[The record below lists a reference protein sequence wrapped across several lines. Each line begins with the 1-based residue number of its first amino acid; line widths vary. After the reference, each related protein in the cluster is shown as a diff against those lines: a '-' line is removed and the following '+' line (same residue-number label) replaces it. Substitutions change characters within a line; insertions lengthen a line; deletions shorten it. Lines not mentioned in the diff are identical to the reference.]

1 MRPVAAAKLFF
12 VIALCTT
19 YLISVS
25 QIGPAIYKSVVADE
39 TGFAAGTMIGS
50 ISIASLSKEEA
61 VQKVRAKVNEWKASA
76 QLALAYQEKT
86 VAIPTRL
93 FSFRVEQSIQQAV
106 DGRPS
111 QLVVQLDKEAV
122 STLAAQ
128 LATPALASSL
138 QLDKLVN
145 DITKSA
151 ALLQRN
157 REPFDLARYIGQQT
171 TEKIAVSVGSITN
184 LGEQKAEVIAW
195 VDNHP
200 SIEIKGKTVFS
211 LAAYVKGMSSLAM
224 STIASAVYQAVL
236 LTNFTIVERHTSRSL
251 PDGIPLGYEAKVD
264 GNISDLRVYNP
275 NTTAYTLQFQTVGT
289 GFRVT
294 LYGLPFTYQYV
305 IKTGEVEYFP
315 PKTVVQYNPSL
326 KPGERYVKAAGRQGM
341 LVKVKKETY
350 DESKQLIKTEVIS
363 EDFYPPVH
371 AIEVRGLELG
381 TTPTNET
388 ETPSSDKAQSNEQT
402 KTPTQ
407 EEQPNESDQYEK

>member
-12 VIALCTT
+12 VIVLCTI

-25 QIGPAIYKSVVADE
+25 QIGPTVYESLVAND
-39 TGFAAGTMIGS
+39 TDFAAGTIIGS
-50 ISIASLSKEEA
+50 VSVASFSKEEA
-61 VQKVRAKVNEWKASA
+61 AQKLQAKVNEWKTSA
-76 QLALAYQEKT
+76 QLTLIYQEKT

-93 FSFRVEQSIQQAV
+93 FTFRVEQSVQQAV
-106 DGRPS
+106 NGHPS

-122 STLAAQ
+122 SALAEQ
-128 LATPALASSL
+128 LITPALASSL
-138 QLDKLVN
+138 QLDKLAN
-145 DITKSA
+145 DIMKSA

-157 REPFDLARYIGQQT
+157 REPFDLARYIGQQA
-171 TEKIAVSVGSITN
+171 TERTAVSVGSITN
-184 LGEQKAEVIAW
+184 LREQKAEVIAW
-195 VDNHP
+195 VEHHS
-200 SIEIKGKTVFS
+200 SIEIKGKTLLS
-211 LAAYVKGMSSLAM
+211 LAAYMKGMSSLAM
-224 STIASAVYQAVL
+224 STIASAVYQAIL
-236 LTNFTIVERHTSRSL
+236 PTNFTVVERHTSRSL

-264 GNISDLRVYNP
+264 GKISDLRVYNP
-275 NTTAYTLQFQTVGT
+275 NTTAYTLQFQTVGN

-294 LYGLPFTYQYV
+294 LYGLPFAYQYV

-326 KPGERYVKAAGRQGM
+326 KPGERYVKDSGRQGM

-350 DESKQLIKTEVIS
+350 DENKQLVGTEVIS

-371 AIEVRGLELG
+371 ATEVRGLELG
-381 TTPTNET
+381 TAPTNET
-388 ETPSSDKAQSNEQT
+388 ENPSSSETQNNEQT

>member
-12 VIALCTT
+12 IIVLCTI
-19 YLISVS
+19 YFISIS
-25 QIGPAIYKSVVADE
+25 QIGPTVYESVVAND
-39 TGFAAGTMIGS
+39 TDFAAGTIIGS
-50 ISIASLSKEEA
+50 VSVASFSKEEA
-61 VQKVRAKVNEWKASA
+61 VQKLQAKVNEWKTSA
-76 QLALAYQEKT
+76 QLTLTYQEKT

-93 FSFRVEQSIQQAV
+93 FTFRVEQSVQQAV
-106 DGRPS
+106 NGRPS

-128 LATPALASSL
+128 LVAPALASSL

-145 DITKSA
+145 DITASA

-157 REPFDLARYIGQQT
+157 REPFDLARYIGEQA
-171 TEKIAVSVGSITN
+171 TEKTAVSVGSITN

-195 VDNHP
+195 VENHP

-211 LAAYVKGMSSLAM
+211 LASHVKGMSSLAM
-224 STIASAVYQAVL
+224 STIASMVYQAVL
-236 LTNFTIVERHTSRSL
+236 PTNFTVVERHTSRSL

-264 GNISDLRVYNP
+264 GKTSDLRVYNP
-275 NTTAYTLQFQTVGT
+275 NTTAYTLQFQTVGN
-289 GFRVT
+289 GVRVA
-294 LYGLPFTYQYV
+294 LYGLPFAYQYV
-305 IKTGEVEYFP
+305 IKTGEIEYFP
-315 PKTVVQYNPSL
+315 PKTVVQYTPTL
-326 KPGERYVKAAGRQGM
+326 KPGERYVKESGRQGM

-350 DESKQLIKTEVIS
+350 GANKQFMDAQIVS

-371 AIEVRGLELG
+371 ATEVRGLELG
-381 TTPTNET
+381 TTPTNDT
-388 ETPSSDKAQSNEQT
+388 ETPSSSETQNNEQT

>member
-25 QIGPAIYKSVVADE
+25 QIGPAIYESVVANE

-50 ISIASLSKEEA
+50 ISIAALSKEEA
-61 VQKVRAKVNEWKASA
+61 VQKVQTKVNEWKTSA
-76 QLALAYQEKT
+76 QLTLAYQEKT
-86 VAIPTRL
+86 VAIPARL
-93 FSFRVEQSIQQAV
+93 FSFRVEQSVQQAV

-138 QLDKLVN
+138 QFDKLVN

-151 ALLQRN
+151 ALLQRH

-171 TEKIAVSVGSITN
+171 TEKIAVSAGSITN

-236 LTNFTIVERHTSRSL
+236 PTNFTVVERHTSRSL

-305 IKTGEVEYFP
+305 IKMGEVEYFP